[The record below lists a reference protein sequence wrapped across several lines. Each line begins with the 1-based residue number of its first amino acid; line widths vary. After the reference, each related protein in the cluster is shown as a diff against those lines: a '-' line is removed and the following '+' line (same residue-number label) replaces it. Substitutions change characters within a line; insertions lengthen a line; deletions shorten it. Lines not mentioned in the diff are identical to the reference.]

1 MGIGNKLKKI
11 MAERGTNANELS
23 KITGVPAQT
32 IYSLIRRD
40 AKKVDIDSLIKIAH
54 ALGTTADY
62 FCSEE
67 LENDSNYEPTT
78 IAAHHDGEWSEDELD
93 EIEKFKEYVKS
104 KRENE

>member
-1 MGIGNKLKKI
+1 MGIGSKLSAL
-11 MAERGTNANELS
+11 MAEQETNANELS

-62 FCSEE
+62 FCSED
-67 LENDSNYEPTT
+67 LIDTYEPKTL
-78 IAAHHDGEWSEDELD
+78 AAHADEEDWSPEEQEDID
-93 EIEKFKEYVKS
+93 NFKAYLRS
-104 KRENE
+104 KRDK